1 MLVEQVEDDASAAIR
16 AREAPFPE
24 QAKKLSVVD
33 GRRTVAILAVQW
45 LCILALVGL
54 ADRTGAGP
62 LHWLVVIFAV
72 IAVASRQQA
81 LSVLMHEAA
90 HYRLFLN
97 RALNDAVSD
106 LFCALPLGLV
116 TARYRETHLA
126 HHLEPLGPGDPDWMI
141 MQANPREWL
150 WPKTPR
156 ERAWTLLRD
165 ACGLGFL
172 AFLRQ
177 WNAWL
182 PLTNHFGR
190 TGFPG
195 PLLFAI
201 RVRIY
206 LFYTTVA
213 AVVLGFDLWQE
224 TLLYWFLPLATA
236 SQIMFRVRTIS
247 EHMGCGAGSG
257 AAHTRNV
264 GAGWAEWFL
273 ISPLNVG
280 HHLTHHLFPGV
291 PWFNLP
297 ELTRLLHE
305 DIQFREVAYI
315 SSSYLSKTGLIRNEP
330 GRAA

>member
-1 MLVEQVEDDASAAIR
+1 MV
-16 AREAPFPE
+16 
-24 QAKKLSVVD
+24 
-33 GRRTVAILAVQW
+33 LAVQW
-45 LCILALVGL
+45 LCIFAVIVLAEQI
-54 ADRTGAGP
+54 TPGP
-62 LHWLVVIFAV
+62 LHWLAVILAV

-90 HYRLFLN
+90 HYRLFLS
-97 RALNDAVSD
+97 RGLNDTVSD

-126 HHLEPLGPGDPDWMI
+126 HHLEPLGPGDPDWTT
-141 MQANPREWL
+141 MQANPREWS

-156 ERAWTLLRD
+156 ERTWTLLRD

-177 WNAWL
+177 WNAWF
-182 PLTNHFGR
+182 PLTNHLGK
-190 TGFPG
+190 TGFPA
-195 PLLFAI
+195 PLSSAD

-206 LFYTTVA
+206 LFYGTVA
-213 AVVLGFDLWQE
+213 ALVFGFGLWRE
-224 TLLYWFLPLATA
+224 LLLYWMLPLATV
-236 SQIMFRVRTIS
+236 SQIMFRLRTVS

-264 GAGWAEWFL
+264 EAGWAERLL
-273 ISPLNVG
+273 ISPLNVS

-297 ELTRLLHE
+297 KLTRLLHE
-305 DIQFREVAYI
+305 DPQFRKLAYI
-315 SSSYLSKTGLIRNEP
+315 SSNYLGKTGVIRKELT
-330 GRAA
+330 RAA